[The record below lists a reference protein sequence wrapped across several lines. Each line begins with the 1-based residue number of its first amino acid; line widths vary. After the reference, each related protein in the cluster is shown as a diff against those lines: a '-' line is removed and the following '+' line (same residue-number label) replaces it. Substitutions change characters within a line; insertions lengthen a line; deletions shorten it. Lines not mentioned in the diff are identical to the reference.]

1 MRRLKFLWGIYM
13 NKFRSFLNKKIEE
26 TINTITILNMCIDYG
41 NSYRD
46 TSEIEKVLF
55 RKELK
60 YKILLYVKHFI
71 S

>member
-1 MRRLKFLWGIYM
+1 M

-26 TINTITILNMCIDYG
+26 TINTITILNTCIDYG

-46 TSEIEKVLF
+46 TSEIEKILF

>member
-1 MRRLKFLWGIYM
+1 M
-13 NKFRSFLNKKIEE
+13 NKFRSFLNEKLEE
-26 TINTITILNMCIDYG
+26 TIHTITILNLCINYG

-60 YKILLYVKHFI
+60 YKILLYVKNVI